1 MTKRA
6 FIWLLAALL
15 LLPLA
20 PVPRA
25 SATGEVVSIDKASY
39 EPGETV
45 TVNGSGFLPWVAINL
60 KALKDSSIFA
70 VVGGAVQAGG
80 SGAFLATFPIS
91 TDWPLATYTL
101 QAVPSF
107 GGSASTAFSIITSVG
122 QLTIDFTLQGE
133 ATTHTA
139 IFAFSFYEHGGT
151 SPLFSRTVTIPAL
164 ADSFFLAG
172 VTAGSY
178 DIKRKEGRA
187 LSALRTGV
195 VIGTGTV
202 R

>member
-6 FIWLLAALL
+6 FIWLFVALL

-20 PVPRA
+20 HVPIA
-25 SATGEVVSIDKASY
+25 SAAGEAVQTDKADY

-45 TVNGSGFLPWVAINL
+45 TINGSGFLPWVAINL

-80 SGAFLATFPIS
+80 SGDFLATFPIS
-91 TDWPLATYTL
+91 TDWLFATCTL

-107 GGSASTAFSIITSVG
+107 SGSASTAFSIITARG
-122 QLTIDFTLQGE
+122 QLTISFSLQGA

-139 IFAFSFYEHGGT
+139 TFAFTFYEHGGT

-164 ADSFFLAG
+164 AGSFILAG